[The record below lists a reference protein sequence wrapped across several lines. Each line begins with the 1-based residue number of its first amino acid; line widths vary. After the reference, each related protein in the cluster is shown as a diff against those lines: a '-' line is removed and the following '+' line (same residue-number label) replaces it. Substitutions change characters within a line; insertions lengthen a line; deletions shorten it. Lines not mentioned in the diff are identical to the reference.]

1 MYNFETPL
9 IGVSQAIIK
18 TRELIA
24 HVADTGLNIVITGE
38 SGVGKEV
45 VAQNLYYSSSRNG
58 KPFVK
63 VNCAALPDGLLESEL
78 FGYERGAFTGAE
90 KKKRGKFELADG
102 GVLFLDEIGDMSILL
117 QAKLLH
123 VLQSGEFAPLGSETD
138 KKTDTWVLAAT
149 NRKLNDDIKN
159 GTFRKDLY
167 YRLNTI
173 NIHIPPLRKRR
184 EDIPFLIEYF
194 VDLYNEQFKLKPPYK
209 PDRKTFERLVS
220 YHWPGNVR
228 ELQNI
233 LKRLMVV
240 GDFEAIRQE
249 FEEEAEPA
257 SDANQQ
263 STNKKQVAA
272 TLPHCNEI
280 KELEELDFSNF
291 SLKKIKKKASDRAEK
306 KAIALVLSKTHWNRS
321 KASKILQ
328 ISYKTLLYK
337 ISELGIE
344 PTGGGET
351 DSSFGLFP

>member
-1 MYNFETPL
+1 MHNFETPL

-24 HVADTGLNIVITGE
+24 HVANTGLNIVITGE

-45 VAQNLYYSSSRNG
+45 VAQNLYYSSTRNG

-78 FGYERGAFTGAE
+78 FGYERGAFTGAD
-90 KKKRGKFELADG
+90 KKRRGKFELANG

-138 KKTDTWVLAAT
+138 RQTDTWVIAAT
-149 NRKLNDDIKN
+149 NRSLNHDIKN

-173 NIHIPPLRKRR
+173 NIHLSPLRTRR
-184 EDIPFLIEYF
+184 EDIPFLIEFF
-194 VDLYNEQFKLKPPYK
+194 VDAYNERFKLNPPYK
-209 PDRKTFERLVS
+209 PDRETIEKLVA

-233 LKRLMVV
+233 LQRVMVM
-240 GDFEAIRQE
+240 GDFDAICKE
-249 FEEEAEPA
+249 FEDEPEPA
-257 SDANQQ
+257 PEASQQ
-263 STNKKQVAA
+263 VNSEKPSSEPSASGKPDLA
-272 TLPHCNEI
+272 
-280 KELEELDFSNF
+280 SF
-291 SLKKIKKKASDRAEK
+291 SLKKIKKKAADKAEK
-306 KAIALVLSKTHWNRS
+306 EAITYVLAETNWNRS
-321 KASKILQ
+321 KASKILK

-337 ISELGIE
+337 ISELEIK
-344 PTGGGET
+344 P
-351 DSSFGLFP
+351 